1 MKILASVAAL
11 AIAISSAPAAAQ
23 NFTGARVGANV
34 GFADDDAFGTE
45 ALVYGV
51 NVGYDFDLGG
61 AVAGV
66 TAEYADSD
74 EDGIGR
80 DLSLVGRIGGKV
92 GTRAMIYGMAGYTNL
107 SVNLPGDDFELD
119 GARIGAGAEF
129 ALTPNIYANAE
140 YRYSNYELDA
150 ETHAM
155 VVGAGFRF

>member
-1 MKILASVAAL
+1 MKILATAAIVAAAAL
-11 AIAISSAPAAAQ
+11 SAPAAAQ
-23 NFTGARVGANV
+23 DFSGGRIGANI

-66 TAEYADSD
+66 TAEYGDSD
-74 EDGIGR
+74 EKGLGR

-92 GTRAMIYGMAGYTNL
+92 GTSAMIYGLAGYTNL

-129 ALTPNIYANAE
+129 ALTPNIFANAE
-140 YRYSNYELDA
+140 YRYSNYELDLDG
-150 ETHAM
+150 HQM